1 MLKLKVQDM
10 SCGHCVSSVTKAI
23 KKVDPAADVRVDL
36 GAGLVSV
43 DTSAAVDSVRAAVEG
58 AGYPSELAA

>member
-43 DTSAAVDSVRAAVEG
+43 DTSAAVDAVRAAVEG